1 MGESLGFRRSLAA
14 QLPYTCQVLILAL
27 DTSSPAG
34 SIAVLDDNK
43 VIGTVST
50 WTGEV
55 YSSRMFRHLDFL
67 LGELSLNPGEFDLFA
82 VAAGPG
88 SFTGLRVGLTAVKG
102 WAEVYGKPIAAIS
115 GLEAIAAQSRSPD
128 SLLIAATDAHR
139 GQIYCG
145 RYRRTQAQDG
155 EGLVLDGE
163 ERVMDPEEFVGALT
177 AARENGTFTVVTP
190 EPALLAKVL
199 SGHNARPANREPR
212 VDEASPILAP
222 HVGRLGY
229 ARAQRGN
236 LDDALTLAASY
247 IRRTDAELKWKA
259 PSGI

>member
-1 MGESLGFRRSLAA
+1 LAA
-14 QLPYTCQVLILAL
+14 QLPYNHCVLILAL

-34 SIAVLDDNK
+34 SIAVLEDSK
-43 VIGTVST
+43 VIGMVST
-50 WTGEV
+50 WTSEV

-67 LGELSLNPGEFDLFA
+67 LGELSLNPRDFDLFA
-82 VAAGPG
+82 VAVGPG

-102 WAEVYGKPIAAIS
+102 WAEVYGKPIAPVS

-128 SLLIAATDAHR
+128 SLLIAATDARR

-145 RYRRTQAQDG
+145 RYRRTRAQDG

-163 ERVMDPEEFVGALT
+163 ERVMDPEEFVGAL
-177 AARENGTFTVVTP
+177 AGIADNCPLTFVTP
-190 EPALLAKVL
+190 VPEFLSKTLSDHKGVPAA
-199 SGHNARPANREPR
+199 HEPR
-212 VDEASPILAP
+212 IDGVSPILAP

-229 ARAQRGN
+229 VRAQRGD

>member
-1 MGESLGFRRSLAA
+1 M
-14 QLPYTCQVLILAL
+14 
-27 DTSSPAG
+27 
-34 SIAVLDDNK
+34 
-43 VIGTVST
+43 IGTVST
-50 WTGEV
+50 WMDEV

-67 LGELSLNPGEFDLFA
+67 LDELSLNPREFDLFA
-82 VAAGPG
+82 VAVGPG

-128 SLLIAATDAHR
+128 SLLVAATDARR

-155 EGLVLDGE
+155 EGLALDDE
-163 ERVMDPEEFVGALT
+163 ERVMDPEEFVGALVGVT
-177 AARENGTFTVVTP
+177 DNCPFTIVTP
-190 EPALLAKVL
+190 VPELLSKILCDHKALLAT
-199 SGHNARPANREPR
+199 REPKI
-212 VDEASPILAP
+212 DEASPILAP

-229 ARAQRGN
+229 VRARRGD

>member
-1 MGESLGFRRSLAA
+1 M
-14 QLPYTCQVLILAL
+14 
-27 DTSSPAG
+27 
-34 SIAVLDDNK
+34 LDDNK
-43 VIGTVST
+43 VIGMVST
-50 WTGEV
+50 WTDEI

-67 LGELSLNPGEFDLFA
+67 LGELALNPRDFDLFG

-115 GLEAIAAQSRSPD
+115 GLEAIAAQSCSPD
-128 SLLIAATDAHR
+128 SLLIAATDARR
-139 GQIYCG
+139 GQVYCG
-145 RYRRTQAQDG
+145 RYRRTQAQDS
-155 EGLVLDGE
+155 EDLVLDGE
-163 ERVMDPEEFVGALT
+163 ERVMDPEEFVAALAGIT
-177 AARENGTFTVVTP
+177 GNCPYTIVTP
-190 EPALLAKVL
+190 VPELLSKIL
-199 SGHNARPANREPR
+199 SDDKGMAAGRQPR
-212 VDEASPILAP
+212 IDEASSILAP

-229 ARAQRGN
+229 VRAQRGD

>member
-1 MGESLGFRRSLAA
+1 M
-14 QLPYTCQVLILAL
+14 LILAL

-43 VIGTVST
+43 VIGTIST
-50 WTGEV
+50 CTGEV

-67 LGELSLNPGEFDLFA
+67 LGELSLNPREFDLFA

-115 GLEAIAAQSRSPD
+115 GLEAIATQSRSPD
-128 SLLIAATDAHR
+128 SLLIAATDARR

-145 RYRRTQAQDG
+145 CHRRTQTQDS
-155 EGLVLDGE
+155 EGLVVDGE
-163 ERVMDPEEFVGALT
+163 ERVMDPEEFVDAL
-177 AARENGTFTVVTP
+177 AAIAENGSFTVVTP
-190 EPALLAKVL
+190 APVLMAKIL
-199 SGHNARPANREPR
+199 FSHKTLPANREVR
-212 VDEASPILAP
+212 IDEASPILAP

-229 ARAQRGN
+229 VRAQHGD
-236 LDDALTLAASY
+236 LEDALTLAASY

>member
-1 MGESLGFRRSLAA
+1 M
-14 QLPYTCQVLILAL
+14 LILAL

-43 VIGTVST
+43 VIGMVST
-50 WTGEV
+50 WTSEI

-67 LGELSLNPGEFDLFA
+67 LGELALNPREFDLFA
-82 VAAGPG
+82 VATGPG
-88 SFTGLRVGLTAVKG
+88 SFTGLRVGLTAVKC
-102 WAEVYGKPIAAIS
+102 WAEVYAKPIAAIS

-128 SLLIAATDAHR
+128 SLLIAATDARR

-145 RYRRTQAQDG
+145 RYWRAQAQDG
-155 EGLVLDGE
+155 EGLILDGE
-163 ERVMDPEEFVGALT
+163 ERVIDPEEFVAALT
-177 AARENGTFTVVTP
+177 GIGNGCPFTVVTP
-190 EPALLAKVL
+190 APELLSKILSDHKGAPAA
-199 SGHNARPANREPR
+199 PEPR
-212 VDEASPILAP
+212 IDEASPILAP

-229 ARAQRGN
+229 ARAQRGD

>member
-1 MGESLGFRRSLAA
+1 MGGRGFRGSLAA
-14 QLPYTCQVLILAL
+14 QLPYNRRVLILAL
-27 DTSSPAG
+27 DTSSPSG
-34 SIAVLDDNK
+34 SIAVLEDNK

-50 WTGEV
+50 WTSEV

-67 LGELSLNPGEFDLFA
+67 LGELSLNPREFDLFA
-82 VAAGPG
+82 VAVGPG

-102 WAEVYGKPIAAIS
+102 WAEVYGKPVAAIS

-128 SLLIAATDAHR
+128 SLLIAATDARR

-145 RYRRTQAQDG
+145 RYRRTQTQEG
-155 EGLVLDGE
+155 EGLVLDDE
-163 ERVMDPEEFVGALT
+163 ERVMDPEEFIDAL
-177 AARENGTFTVVTP
+177 AGIGDNCPFTVVTP
-190 EPALLAKVL
+190 VPDLLSKILSDHKAPPA
-199 SGHNARPANREPR
+199 PR
-212 VDEASPILAP
+212 GPRIDEVSPILAP

-229 ARAQRGN
+229 VRAQRGD